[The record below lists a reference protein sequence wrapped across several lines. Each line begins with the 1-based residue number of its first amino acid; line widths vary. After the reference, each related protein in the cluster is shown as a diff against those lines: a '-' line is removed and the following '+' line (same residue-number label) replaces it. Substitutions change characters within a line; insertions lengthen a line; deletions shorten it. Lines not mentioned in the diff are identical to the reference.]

1 MGAVADLNI
10 AVTLPGEGALGTFE
24 AGAMSAL
31 IIAAQAGEAIEVD
44 ILTGA
49 SSGALTSVIAAAA
62 LLTRSDPVAP
72 LRRAWV
78 TEPSLA
84 SLRDAQLRA
93 PLSLQRARS
102 VGHSVLAEMLLDGL
116 GVGGATQPEV
126 PKVTVECALTCL
138 RGHTSKITAD
148 DVIVTSYLDW
158 ANFEFTDGDLA
169 GVTKKWST
177 ALDSAIASASLPLA
191 FAPSLLERP
200 AEPGDEVSDLAAG
213 ADGNR
218 LWYADGGLVNREPL
232 RRCIRLA
239 RQADTDAPVRR
250 RVLVVRPSPEDAPGR
265 GDPAWTGA
273 GDPPRYRESLER
285 ALRILV
291 THNVYEDLRTVEAT
305 NSRVSVS
312 RELARALAQVIPDS
326 DEVRQILAKAVPDS
340 DGACQTPVVDAT
352 TPEADLAAWLE
363 QLLQA
368 ATGLGGKTNVDV
380 DVVAPGHA
388 FDLARGAASLTA
400 ERIRAT
406 DFLLGYQAM
415 LEWMKGQL
423 EPEKPAEAE
432 RTSAAVDAVRRR
444 AATIPGWLPDLPT
457 GRRPLRVS
465 AQLARLGVRALRAG
479 LTNPRAADS
488 N

>member
-1 MGAVADLNI
+1 VADLNI

-31 IIAAQAGEAIEVD
+31 IVAAQAGDALDVD

-62 LLTRSDPVAP
+62 LLTGRDPIEP

-78 TEPSLA
+78 TEPSLD
-84 SLRDAQLRA
+84 SLRDAQVRA

-102 VGHSVLAEMLLDGL
+102 VGHSALAGMLLDG
-116 GVGGATQPEV
+116 GGGDGGRKPRMS
-126 PKVTVECALTCL
+126 KVTVECALTCL
-138 RGHTSKITAD
+138 RGYTYTLPADRDVTA
-148 DVIVTSYLDW
+148 TSYLDW
-158 ANFEFTDGDLA
+158 ARFEFWASDRG

-177 ALDSAIASASLPLA
+177 ALDSAIASASVPLA
-191 FAPSLLERP
+191 FPPSLLKRP
-200 AEPGDEVSDLAAG
+200 AGHHDG
-213 ADGNR
+213 ASNLPAENDGNC

-232 RRCIRLA
+232 RRCVRLA
-239 RQADTDAPVRR
+239 RESKAKGAR
-250 RVLVVRPSPEDAPGR
+250 RVLAVRPSPQDAPGP
-265 GDPAWTGA
+265 DDLAWTGA

-291 THNVYEDLRTVEAT
+291 THNVYEDLRMVKTT
-305 NSRVSVS
+305 NDRIT
-312 RELARALAQVIPDS
+312 RTRKLAETLAEVIPDT
-326 DEVRQILAKAVPDS
+326 DKVRQTLGADSTHPKANLADV
-340 DGACQTPVVDAT
+340 
-352 TPEADLAAWLE
+352 LE

-368 ATGLGGKTNVDV
+368 ATGLDGKAKVIV
-380 DVVAPGHA
+380 DVVAPRHA
-388 FDLARGAASLTA
+388 SHVARGAAGLTA

-415 LEWMKGQL
+415 LEWLKGQVD
-423 EPEKPAEAE
+423 PKKADEAE
-432 RTSAAVDAVRRR
+432 RLKTAIDAVRGR
-444 AATIPGWLPDLPT
+444 AATIPGWLPDVPT

-465 AQLARLGVRALRAG
+465 AKLARLGARTIRAG
-479 LTNPRAADS
+479 LTNPRAGDP